1 MTGPARSKV
10 VTVVLVAA
18 LASVGATCRGSDGD
32 RAAPDAVRTE
42 GGADASPVGGG
53 ASRRERE
60 RLRLPAFV
68 EEGVAE
74 QIEHELSAE
83 DPVAQARARI
93 EHFVFIVKENRTFDH
108 MFGRM
113 PGVDGATE
121 GVTCDGTRIP
131 LRRAPDRTTGVDH
144 SFVAGL
150 TAVNGGEMNCFDRLR
165 GDADRRN
172 AYVQYREE
180 DIPNYWAYARRFALA
195 DRFFSSVYGPT
206 TIEHMWLVASQS
218 DRFVDLVRP
227 EQAGEGPQW
236 EFCDDPLE
244 RMWSFEKMSERE
256 EDIAYELE
264 ERPAII
270 ELLDRFWIE
279 RPPCTD
285 IKVLPDL
292 LEKHGISWRYYF
304 SGGPHMKVMRMIE
317 HWRNGPMWDK
327 VVPESQLYEDLER
340 GDLPAMSWV
349 VPPQSGNDHPSAE
362 HGICEGENWTVRA
375 LNAIMRSD
383 DWPTTAVVLTWDDF
397 GGFYDHVPPPHVDLY
412 GMGPRVPAIV
422 ISPWARSGYV
432 DHRVY
437 DFSSVLKTAE
447 RLFGLPA
454 LHERDRRASDMFG
467 AFDFDQEPLEPLLL
481 DERDCP
487 TY

>member
-1 MTGPARSKV
+1 
-10 VTVVLVAA
+10 
-18 LASVGATCRGSDGD
+18 
-32 RAAPDAVRTE
+32 
-42 GGADASPVGGG
+42 
-53 ASRRERE
+53 
-60 RLRLPAFV
+60 
-68 EEGVAE
+68 
-74 QIEHELSAE
+74 
-83 DPVAQARARI
+83 
-93 EHFVFIVKENRTFDH
+93 
-108 MFGRM
+108 
-113 PGVDGATE
+113 
-121 GVTCDGTRIP
+121 
-131 LRRAPDRTTGVDH
+131 
-144 SFVAGL
+144 
-150 TAVNGGEMNCFDRLR
+150 
-165 GDADRRN
+165 
-172 AYVQYREE
+172 
-180 DIPNYWAYARRFALA
+180 
-195 DRFFSSVYGPT
+195 
-206 TIEHMWLVASQS
+206 
-218 DRFVDLVRP
+218 
-227 EQAGEGPQW
+227 
-236 EFCDDPLE
+236 
-244 RMWSFEKMSERE
+244 
-256 EDIAYELE
+256 
-264 ERPAII
+264 
-270 ELLDRFWIE
+270 
-279 RPPCTD
+279 
-285 IKVLPDL
+285 
-292 LEKHGISWRYYF
+292 
-304 SGGPHMKVMRMIE
+304 MIE

-349 VPPQSGNDHPSAE
+349 VPPQSGNDHPSSK

-467 AFDFDQEPLEPLLL
+467 AFDFDQEPLDPLLL